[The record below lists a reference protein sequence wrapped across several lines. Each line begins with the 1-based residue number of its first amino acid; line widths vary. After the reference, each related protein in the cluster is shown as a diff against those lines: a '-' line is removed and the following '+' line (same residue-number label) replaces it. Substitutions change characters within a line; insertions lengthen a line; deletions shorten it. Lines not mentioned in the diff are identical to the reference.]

1 MAQALP
7 FLAAAGSLVQGVG
20 GLMAGNA
27 NAKRALMERDDELQS
42 TAGEIRRMRDQQRAQ
57 IGEQLAA
64 QVSGGF
70 EGGTGT
76 ALDALRQSQIEAA
89 LDVMELRRQGNLR
102 ARALEMQA
110 KDAKREGR
118 FALVSGILGAGSSA
132 IKARSDWAQE
142 RRAGA

>member
-7 FLAAAGSLVQGVG
+7 FIAAAGSLVQGVG

-76 ALDALRQSQIEAA
+76 ALD
-89 LDVMELRRQGNLR
+89 VMELRRQGNLR